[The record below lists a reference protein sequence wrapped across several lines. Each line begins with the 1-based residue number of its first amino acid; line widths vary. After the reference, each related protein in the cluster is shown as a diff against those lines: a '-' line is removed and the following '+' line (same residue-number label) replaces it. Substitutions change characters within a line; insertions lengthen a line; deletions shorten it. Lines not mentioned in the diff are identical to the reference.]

1 MVKIAVIDYGLG
13 NLRSIKRGLEEVKSE
28 ANVTHKKED
37 MIDADAIVLPGVGAF
52 QEAIKNLRPISDVIL
67 DQIQEG
73 KPLLGICLGLQLLFT
88 TSTEGGLHKGL
99 DIFKGKVV
107 QLPLHVKVPHMGWNT
122 LRIVKPDSPL
132 FEGISGGA
140 YVYFVHSYYGDVENE
155 DEIVSKTYYGTDFA
169 SALSKD
175 QIFATQFH
183 PEKSGVTGLQILKN
197 FVEYVGS

>member
-1 MVKIAVIDYGLG
+1 LVKIAVIDYGLG

-52 QEAIKNLRPISDVIL
+52 QEAIKNLGPISDVIL

>member
-1 MVKIAVIDYGLG
+1 LVKIAVIDYGLG